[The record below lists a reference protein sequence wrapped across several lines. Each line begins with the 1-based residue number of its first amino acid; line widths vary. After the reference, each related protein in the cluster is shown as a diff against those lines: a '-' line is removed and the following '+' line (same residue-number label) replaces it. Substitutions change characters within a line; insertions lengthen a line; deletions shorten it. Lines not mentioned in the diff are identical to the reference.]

1 MVSGAMQ
8 YKKKVQPVMD
18 KQIAYIVKGE
28 GDPIVLLDGNR
39 TSSCLWRSYP

>member
-18 KQIAYIVKGE
+18 KQIAYIEE
-28 GDPIVLLDGNR
+28 GGRPNSAVA
-39 TSSCLWRSYP
+39 W